1 MSYWTTRVTFWK
13 LKSYTNECVVLLK
26 DNSQNL
32 LINFTNATESGYSHE
47 NK

>member
-1 MSYWTTRVTFWK
+1 MSYWTKGNILEVTFWK

-32 LINFTNATESGYSHE
+32 LIQLY
-47 NK
+47 